1 MQVLTEKKLGD
12 GVSLIIQYERE
23 GIVIYLDS
31 EDYSKRYPLSPKQ
44 WYNLVDAT
52 NEANEALKEIR
63 AAKFSENGMGAIR
76 FSNSICYKC
85 VHVNEDGQ
93 SCKAFP
99 DGIPGEILTGE
110 VKHTDPY
117 PGDNGIQFKLNKSI
131 KR

>member
-1 MQVLTEKKLGD
+1 MQILAEKKLGE
-12 GVSLIIQYERE
+12 GVSVIIQYEEE

-31 EDYSKRYPLSPKQ
+31 DNFSKRYPLSPEQ

-52 NEANEALKEIR
+52 NIASDTLKEIR
-63 AAKFSENGMGAIR
+63 AARFSENGMGAIR

-85 VHVNEDGQ
+85 IHVNEDGQ
-93 SCKAFP
+93 SCRAFP
-99 DGIPGEILTGE
+99 DRIPGEILTGE

-117 PGDNGIQFKLNKSI
+117 EDDNGIQFELNESI